1 MDLIINN
8 VEFFIWKSM
17 FFSEQ
22 DVFLILLFCNILN
35 VFTVISNTF
44 NAVLIIIKALVSF
57 LFFSFFN
64 FLQNL
69 YGSEAQFSQKVKDE

>member
-8 VEFFIWKSM
+8 VEFFLESM
-17 FFSEQ
+17 FF
-22 DVFLILLFCNILN
+22 FRTGCIFILLFCNILN

-57 LFFSFFN
+57 LFFFN

-69 YGSEAQFSQKVKDE
+69 YGSVAQFSQKVKDE

>member
-1 MDLIINN
+1 MLNFLFGK
-8 VEFFIWKSM
+8 VC

-22 DVFLILLFCNILN
+22 DVFFILLFCNILN

-57 LFFSFFN
+57 LFFFN

-69 YGSEAQFSQKVKDE
+69 YGSVAQFSQKVKDE